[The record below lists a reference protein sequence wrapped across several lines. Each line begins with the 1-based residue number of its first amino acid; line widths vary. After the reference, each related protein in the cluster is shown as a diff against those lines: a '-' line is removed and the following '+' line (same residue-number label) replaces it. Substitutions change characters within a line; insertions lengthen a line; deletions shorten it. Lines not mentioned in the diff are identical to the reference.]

1 MCGIAGFSG
10 TPNPSLLEQM
20 TEVLFHRGPDDVGYY
35 SDEGV
40 NLGMRRLSVIDVE
53 GGHQPV
59 HNEDK
64 TVWLIFNGEIYNFKE
79 LRETLIQKG
88 HRFYTNTDSE
98 VIVHLYEEY
107 KKDCVHH
114 LRGMFAF
121 ALWDKTNQQLLI
133 ARDRLGIKPLYYAFS
148 NGSLRFASEIK
159 SLLKDRKIETEIDP
173 QSLFSFLTFLYIPSP
188 GTIFKG
194 ISKLPPGHRLVLRRG
209 KFTIDSYWDL
219 SFPSPSKPIS
229 ESEYCE
235 MTRQILTESVSTH
248 LVSDVPLGVFL
259 SGGLDSSTIVALMAN
274 LSSAPIKTFSIG
286 FGEEAQSYNELEHA
300 RRIAKHFGTDH
311 HEYTLQPD
319 IIDILPKLVWHL
331 DEPFADSSM
340 IPTYLVSK
348 AAREHVTVA
357 LTGIGGDEIFGGYP
371 RYLGARLGVGYEKMP
386 EWIRG
391 AMARAVSLLPE
402 STQSRNLSGWAKRFV
417 RGGLLP
423 SRERYLSWIS
433 FANEEVLRG
442 LLTESLRQELENTD
456 IWAHHRFVYENNN
469 AQDLMDKILYLDVKT
484 YLADDLLMM
493 GDKMSMA
500 NSLELRVPFC
510 DHKLVEY
517 AASVPSKIKYSGQN
531 LKSLLK
537 KSVKDLLPREI
548 IQRKKQGFMV
558 PVAQWF
564 QKELRGFTL
573 DLLSRENIRKRG
585 FFEADYVHGLLD
597 RHFTGKQNL
606 TDQIFALVTL
616 EVWCRIYLD
625 GRGY

>member
-20 TEVLFHRGPDDVGYY
+20 TEALFHRGPDDVGYY

-40 NLGMRRLSVIDVE
+40 NLGMRRLSVIDIE

-59 HNEDK
+59 HNEDE

-107 KKDCVHH
+107 KEDCVHH

-121 ALWDKTNQQLLI
+121 ALWDKTEQQLLI

-148 NGSLRFASEIK
+148 NGKLRFASEIK
-159 SLLKDRKIETEIDP
+159 SLLKDRKIEKEIDP
-173 QSLFSFLTFLYIPSP
+173 KSLLSFLTFLYIPSP
-188 GTIFKG
+188 RTIFKG
-194 ISKLPPGHRLVLRRG
+194 ISKLSPGHRMVLRKG
-209 KFTIDSYWDL
+209 KFAIDSYWDL
-219 SFPSPSKPIS
+219 SFPSPSKPLS

-259 SGGLDSSTIVALMAN
+259 SGGLDSSTIVALMSN
-274 LSSAPIKTFSIG
+274 LSSGPIKTFSIG
-286 FGEEAQSYNELEHA
+286 FGEEAQSYNELEYA

-386 EWIRG
+386 EWIRVTI
-391 AMARAVSLLPE
+391 ARAVSLLPE

-423 SRERYLSWIS
+423 DRERYLSWIS

-442 LLTESLRQELENTD
+442 LLTESLRQELETAD

-564 QKELRGFTL
+564 QKELKGFTL

-585 FFEADYVHGLLD
+585 FFEADYVHELLD
-597 RHFTGKQNL
+597 QHFTGKQNL

-616 EVWCRIYLD
+616 EIWCRIYLD
-625 GRGY
+625 GRGF